1 MCEPHHT
8 TSGPFSLTF
17 PPSNAIGVGE
27 NYTMGQILVGM
38 GLKLHDVG
46 GDTQIGDLDR
56 VRLLSDLRDAG
67 VPERQ
72 RNWLSLQQLESFDR
86 ILVARDLR
94 TGRVEGAMLV
104 QHRSVDGT
112 PFLAIEALSGTP
124 AIRGQALLQRML
136 AWLLLRLDVM
146 EQRPAAILAC
156 TRNLS
161 LCRVLRDVAG
171 GIGGA
176 KFYPERDDATIPLPL
191 AAAAHR
197 MARQVGHPH
206 RFDAARQAL
215 RDATTDAA
223 PDGPMLAL
231 LDVGTVPQAA
241 LEDDARRLFR
251 ARLPR
256 TAVRRAT
263 GDVVIRADVFKRR
276 FDAIPRG
283 LQAMGSV
290 YPIFGR

>member
-1 MCEPHHT
+1 
-8 TSGPFSLTF
+8 
-17 PPSNAIGVGE
+17 
-27 NYTMGQILVGM
+27 MGQILVGM
-38 GLKLHDVG
+38 GLKLDDVG
-46 GDTQIGDLDR
+46 GDIQIGDLDR
-56 VRLLSDLRDAG
+56 ARLLADLRDAG

-94 TGRVEGAMLV
+94 TGRSEGAMLV
-104 QHRSVDGT
+104 QHRSIDGT
-112 PFLAIEALSGTP
+112 PFLAVEAISGTP
-124 AIRGQALLQRML
+124 EARGQALVQRML
-136 AWLLLRLDVM
+136 AWLLLRLDMM
-146 EQRPAAILAC
+146 EQHPATILAC

-161 LCRVLRDVAG
+161 LCRVLRDVAS

-176 KFYPERDDATIPLPL
+176 RFYPERDDATIPMPL

-206 RFDAARQAL
+206 RFDATRQAL
-215 RDATTDAA
+215 RDPAASAA
-223 PDGPMLAL
+223 PDGPMLAM
-231 LDVGTVPQAA
+231 LDVRTVPQAA

-263 GDVVIRADVFKRR
+263 EDVVVRADAFKRR
-276 FDAIPRG
+276 FDAIPAFAIPSG

>member
-1 MCEPHHT
+1 
-8 TSGPFSLTF
+8 
-17 PPSNAIGVGE
+17 
-27 NYTMGQILVGM
+27 MGQILVGM

-56 VRLLSDLRDAG
+56 VQLLADLRDAG

-86 ILVARDLR
+86 ILVARDQR

-104 QHRSVDGT
+104 QHRSIDGT
-112 PFLAIEALSGTP
+112 PFLAVEAVSGMP
-124 AIRGQALLQRML
+124 EARGQALVQRML
-136 AWLLLRLDVM
+136 AWLLLRLDM
-146 EQRPAAILAC
+146 LEQRPAAILAC

-176 KFYPERDDATIPLPL
+176 RFYPERDDAAIPLPL

-206 RFDAARQAL
+206 RFDATRQAL
-215 RDATTDAA
+215 RDTAAGTA

-241 LEDDARRLFR
+241 LEEDARRLFR
-251 ARLPR
+251 ARPPR

-263 GDVVIRADVFKRR
+263 PEVVVRLDVFKRS

-283 LQAMGSV
+283 VQAMGSV